1 MAEMISA
8 GDFRNGVTIEFEG
21 NIYQIIEFQHVKPG
35 KGAAFVRTK
44 LKNIKS
50 GGVVEK
56 TFRPTEKCEKAHIER
71 KDMQYLYND
80 GGLYYFM
87 NVETYDQVGLTKD
100 QVGDSLKF
108 VKENEMVKICSHNG
122 NVFAIEPPLFVEL
135 VVTETEPGF
144 AGNTA
149 QGATKPATVETGAQ
163 VQVPLFVNQ
172 GDKLKIDTR
181 TGEYLSR
188 V

>member
-1 MAEMISA
+1 MISA
-8 GDFRNGVTIEFEG
+8 GDFRNGVTIELEG

-44 LKNIKS
+44 LKNIVS

-56 TFRPTEKCEKAHIER
+56 TFRPTEKFPAARIDR
-71 KDMQYLYND
+71 VDMQYLYED
-80 GGLYYFM
+80 GDFYHFM
-87 NVETYDQVGLTKD
+87 DVETYDQIDLTKD
-100 QVGDSLKF
+100 SVGDALKF
-108 VKENEMVKICSHNG
+108 VKENEMVKICSHKG
-122 NVFAIEPPLFVEL
+122 NVFAVEPPLFVEL
-135 VVTETEPGF
+135 EVIETEPGF